1 MAPNSLGEIIK
12 RFAFLL
18 WQKPVVARRA
28 QFTNGL
34 PTEACRERITP
45 KRPATQKKSRSLL
58 EASLLLLRSE
68 KSASLKPSDRRPFQN
83 NTIGSITNGD
93 STARNKVEAQRIE
106 SWLHSQISELGTTT
120 IAKVAGVNK
129 STVSRWRESLLPNM
143 SLLLAIL
150 ISNRPGEKG
159 DFEA

>member
-1 MAPNSLGEIIK
+1 MES
-12 RFAFLL
+12 
-18 WQKPVVARRA
+18 
-28 QFTNGL
+28 
-34 PTEACRERITP
+34 
-45 KRPATQKKSRSLL
+45 
-58 EASLLLLRSE
+58 
-68 KSASLKPSDRRPFQN
+68 
-83 NTIGSITNGD
+83 
-93 STARNKVEAQRIE
+93 STTRNKVEARRIE
-106 SWLHSQISELGTTT
+106 SWLHSQIAEMGATT